1 MNYRMISSSIGRLL
15 QVAALFMLLPLLVS
29 VCYGE
34 GSSLYAV
41 YIAVTS
47 VLLVIGTILTLF
59 KPKNRRIFAKEGFV
73 IVALSWILMAFF
85 GSLPFYLSGAIPR
98 FTDAIFETVSGF
110 TTTGAS
116 ILIDIESLPKSML
129 FWRSF
134 THWIGGMG
142 VIVFVLAILPQ
153 KETRSMHIMRAEIP
167 GPTVGKLVSK
177 TMLTARILYYFYT
190 VITLIEALVLYL
202 GNTPFFD
209 SITIAFST
217 AGTGGFAIKNASIAA
232 YNSLYIE
239 VVVSLFMIIFGINFN
254 LFYLV
259 WIRQAKRAFKSEE
272 FRVYISIIVVSTVT
286 IVCNILPSVNS
297 IGAALRQAGFTVT
310 SIISTTGFVTADFQ
324 LWPTFSKC
332 VIIALMFV
340 GGMAGST
347 GGGLKVARII
357 ILFKSAFREILRAI
371 SPNSVKCIKLD
382 GAVIDDKTVSTVN
395 SYFVIYMVVIAVSTA
410 LISFNNL
417 DFTSTLSSVITC
429 VNNVGPGLNAV
440 GPTSNF
446 SSLTDFSKIVLTL
459 DMLIGRLEIFPLI
472 VLFFPATW
480 KKNS

>member
-190 VITLIEALVLYL
+190 VITLSEA
-202 GNTPFFD
+202 
-209 SITIAFST
+209 
-217 AGTGGFAIKNASIAA
+217 
-232 YNSLYIE
+232 
-239 VVVSLFMIIFGINFN
+239 
-254 LFYLV
+254 
-259 WIRQAKRAFKSEE
+259 
-272 FRVYISIIVVSTVT
+272 
-286 IVCNILPSVNS
+286 
-297 IGAALRQAGFTVT
+297 
-310 SIISTTGFVTADFQ
+310 
-324 LWPTFSKC
+324 
-332 VIIALMFV
+332 
-340 GGMAGST
+340 
-347 GGGLKVARII
+347 
-357 ILFKSAFREILRAI
+357 
-371 SPNSVKCIKLD
+371 
-382 GAVIDDKTVSTVN
+382 
-395 SYFVIYMVVIAVSTA
+395 
-410 LISFNNL
+410 
-417 DFTSTLSSVITC
+417 
-429 VNNVGPGLNAV
+429 
-440 GPTSNF
+440 
-446 SSLTDFSKIVLTL
+446 
-459 DMLIGRLEIFPLI
+459 
-472 VLFFPATW
+472 
-480 KKNS
+480 

>member
-1 MNYRMISSSIGRLL
+1 
-15 QVAALFMLLPLLVS
+15 
-29 VCYGE
+29 
-34 GSSLYAV
+34 
-41 YIAVTS
+41 
-47 VLLVIGTILTLF
+47 
-59 KPKNRRIFAKEGFV
+59 
-73 IVALSWILMAFF
+73 
-85 GSLPFYLSGAIPR
+85 
-98 FTDAIFETVSGF
+98 
-110 TTTGAS
+110 
-116 ILIDIESLPKSML
+116 
-129 FWRSF
+129 
-134 THWIGGMG
+134 
-142 VIVFVLAILPQ
+142 
-153 KETRSMHIMRAEIP
+153 
-167 GPTVGKLVSK
+167 
-177 TMLTARILYYFYT
+177 MLTARILYYFYT

-371 SPNSVKCIKLD
+371 RPNSVKCIKLD
-382 GAVIDDKTVSTVN
+382 GAVIDDKTV
-395 SYFVIYMVVIAVSTA
+395 
-410 LISFNNL
+410 
-417 DFTSTLSSVITC
+417 SVITC

-472 VLFFPATW
+472 VLFSPATW